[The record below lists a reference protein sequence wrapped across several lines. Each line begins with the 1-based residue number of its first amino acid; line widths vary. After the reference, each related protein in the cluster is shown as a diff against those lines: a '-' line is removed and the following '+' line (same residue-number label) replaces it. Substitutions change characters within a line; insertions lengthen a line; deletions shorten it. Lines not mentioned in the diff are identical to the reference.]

1 VIAQTYA
8 VSPLGTLERLRQAFF
23 SPGARPLRFA
33 MTGGLAGLTQ
43 LVLLKLF
50 TDQSVHALPANAAA
64 FLLAAQVNFVLSNL
78 FTWRDRGAG
87 RALWRRWLVFHGS
100 IAGMA
105 VVNMAVFAVARTM
118 MPDLAASV
126 AGICAAAFGNFLIG
140 DHLVFRPRRDTN
152 AGGADPYQDDAAA

>member
-1 VIAQTYA
+1 VIANTYTVPRSGAGERMRQT
-8 VSPLGTLERLRQAFF
+8 FF

-50 TDQSVHALPANAAA
+50 TDQGMHALPANLTA
-64 FLLAAQVNFVLSNL
+64 FLLAAQVNFALSSI

-87 RALWRRWLVFHGS
+87 QALWRRWLIFHGS

-105 VVNMAVFAVARTM
+105 VVNMAVFAVARTQ

-126 AGICAAAFGNFLIG
+126 TGICAAAVGNFFIG
-140 DHLVFRPRRDTN
+140 DRLVFRPRRTTS
-152 AGGADPYQDDAAA
+152 AGGGDPFQDDAAA